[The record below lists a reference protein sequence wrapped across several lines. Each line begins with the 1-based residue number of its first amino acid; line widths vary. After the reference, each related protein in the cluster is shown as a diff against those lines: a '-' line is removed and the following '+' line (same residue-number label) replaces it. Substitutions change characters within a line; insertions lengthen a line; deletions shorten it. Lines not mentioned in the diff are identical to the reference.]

1 MAAAAT
7 TGMTAAERQKRLEL
21 RDLLDAKYQWI
32 DRTWD
37 AVFLITA
44 AFVVGGAADIT
55 KLLFAGDWDFWTDW
69 KDPQWWPVVTA
80 FATIIIPSA
89 LQWIQWVAWRFPT
102 GATYTCVCLFLASWV
117 GRFFQ
122 WHIAEGYPLCFV
134 WPISTVP
141 AAIIL
146 DWLLMK
152 TRSFV
157 LTSLIGGPIWAILV
171 WGFNYIPLA
180 PYLQPAVFMHHVL
193 TVSDVQGIA
202 YIRSQTPEYMRHIER
217 GALRS
222 FLGETQYVSLVFGGS
237 LAVVGYWIGQLIGR
251 YLAGSGGNAMI
262 SMGGLVRGVIVA
274 LLWLVIGAGV
284 AHAHGG
290 MAGPDEMGPPVG
302 ISVGIGLACYYLIT
316 LWPARSREDDR

>member
-21 RDLLDAKYQWI
+21 RDLLNARYQWI

-37 AVFLITA
+37 WVFWITA
-44 AFVVGGAADIT
+44 IFIVGGAADIT

-102 GATYTCVCLFLASWV
+102 GATYTCVCLFMASWI

-122 WHIAEGYPLCFV
+122 WHVAETYPLNFV

-171 WGFNYIPLA
+171 WAFNYIPLA
-180 PYLQPAVFMHHVL
+180 PYLQPAQFMHHVL

-237 LAVVGYWIGQLIGR
+237 LAMVGYWIGQLIGR
-251 YLAGSGGNAMI
+251 YLA
-262 SMGGLVRGVIVA
+262 V
-274 LLWLVIGAGV
+274 WPIGKY
-284 AHAHGG
+284 
-290 MAGPDEMGPPVG
+290 
-302 ISVGIGLACYYLIT
+302 IKTY
-316 LWPARSREDDR
+316 